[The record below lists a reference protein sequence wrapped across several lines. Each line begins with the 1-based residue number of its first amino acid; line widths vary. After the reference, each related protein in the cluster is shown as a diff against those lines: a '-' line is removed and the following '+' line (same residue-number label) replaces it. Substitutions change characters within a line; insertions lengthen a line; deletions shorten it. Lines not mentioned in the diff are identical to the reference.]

1 MSDNMSPP
9 MTLGAA
15 FGSRPL
21 AAPRHHRVLMLID
34 HLEVGGA
41 QRHLAL
47 LARELVEAGH
57 QVHVLHTGEQALDL
71 DPSVVVVR
79 ALAGRVARRQD
90 SRLDAVVERYAAR
103 IKPSV
108 LHAHLYASSIAGGR
122 AAAKLGIPLVVTHH
136 SAGTWQRPADRRL
149 MLAVLRGASCH
160 LAVSPQIEDALLDQG
175 LPASRVEFIPNG
187 VPVPG
192 RPVRRRPGDSLRV
205 GFLGRLDRDKD
216 PVLAV
221 ESLAQAHALG
231 SRACLE
237 LRGEGPL
244 SGEVRE
250 AVNRLGLEP
259 HVRLGGFVAQAAR
272 FYGAIDVLLLSS
284 RSEGMP
290 LVVLEAMG
298 HELPV
303 VATRVGAVG
312 LEVQDGMTG
321 LLAEPGDPAGL
332 GEAIAWLDAHPAERL
347 RFGRQGRR
355 RLREFFTVERM
366 ALEVSRTYDRVAEA
380 ARGAARTAS

>member
-1 MSDNMSPP
+1 MF
-9 MTLGAA
+9 GAA
-15 FGSRPL
+15 LGPRPL
-21 AAPRHHRVLMLID
+21 APPRRHRVLMLID

-47 LARELVEAGH
+47 LARELVEGGH
-57 QVHVLHTGEQALDL
+57 QVHVLHTGERALEL
-71 DPSVVVVR
+71 DPRVVVVR
-79 ALAGRVARRQD
+79 ALAGRVARRED
-90 SRLDAVVERYAAR
+90 GRLDAVVARYAAR
-103 IKPSV
+103 IKPTI
-108 LHAHLYASSIAGGR
+108 LHAHLYASSVAGGR

-136 SAGTWQRPADRRL
+136 SAGTWQQEADRNL
-149 MLAVLRGASCH
+149 LLAVLRRVACH
-160 LAVSPQIEDALLDQG
+160 LAASPQIEDALLEHG
-175 LPASRVEFIPNG
+175 LPPSRVEFIPNG
-187 VPVPG
+187 VPVP
-192 RPVRRRPGDSLRV
+192 RRPLKRREGGSLRV
-205 GFLGRLDRDKD
+205 GFLGRLDHDKD

-221 ESLAQAHALG
+221 QALAQAHALG

-244 SGEVRE
+244 SADVRE

-259 HVRLGGFVAQAAR
+259 HVRLAGFVAHAAR
-272 FYGAIDVLLLSS
+272 FYGGIDVLLLSS

-298 HELPV
+298 HELPI

-312 LEVQDGMTG
+312 LEVQDGVTG
-321 LLAEPGDPAGL
+321 LLGEPGDPGGL

-366 ALEVSRTYDRVAEA
+366 ALEISRTYDRVADA
-380 ARGAARTAS
+380 GRQAARTAS